1 MFKFLCDLLVFNLK
15 CCIVLWLEKPSF
27 VQGLLDL
34 ELKKKTSFLKY
45 SYKTTWPVLTPSNH
59 NIVIPYIL

>member
-34 ELKKKTSFLKY
+34 ELKKKK
-45 SYKTTWPVLTPSNH
+45 
-59 NIVIPYIL
+59 NIISKVFI